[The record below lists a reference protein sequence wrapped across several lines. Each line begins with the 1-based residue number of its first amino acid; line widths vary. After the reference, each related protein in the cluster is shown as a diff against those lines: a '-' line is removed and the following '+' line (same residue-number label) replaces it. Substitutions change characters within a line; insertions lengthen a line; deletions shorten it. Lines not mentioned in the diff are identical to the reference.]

1 MSRIGKMPITIPKG
15 VKVELNNNNIKISGE
30 RGTLESSFHPDMQ
43 VKIEEDK
50 IIVSRPSE
58 NKFHRSLHGLSR
70 TLINNMVEGVSSGFE
85 KILEIQGV
93 GYRAA
98 LEGGKMVLQIG
109 YSHSIEVDTPKGIKF
124 EVEKQKIIKIKGI
137 DKQLVGETAAKIRS
151 LRKPEP
157 YKGKGIRYIDEV
169 VRRKV
174 GKTGAK

>member
-1 MSRIGKMPITIPKG
+1 MPITIPKG
-15 VKVELNNNNIKISGE
+15 VKVELNSNNIKISGE

-43 VKIEEDK
+43 VKIEEGK
-50 IIVSRPSE
+50 IFISRPSE

-98 LEGGKMVLQIG
+98 LEGGKVVLQIG
-109 YSHSIEVDTPKGIKF
+109 YSHPIEFDTPKGIEF
-124 EVEKQKIIKIKGI
+124 EVEKQKIIKIKSI